1 MIPTLKWLIPLPLLT
16 FFMIGVRF
24 GCISSIGLTMSDGV
38 TTLLSVIVN
47 FMASSYSLKSLINLL
62 SLSLS

>member
-24 GCISSIGLTMSDGV
+24 GCISSIGQTTSDGV
-38 TTLLSVIVN
+38 TTLLSIIVN
-47 FMASSYSLKSLINLL
+47 LWLL
-62 SLSLS
+62 HIH